1 MKKVGKIGSFEGY
14 KDIERL
20 NRLMY
25 KKEDTNERSI
35 RSSSAE
41 VNMDCSKEAINTLID
56 IVSRN
61 IARMDKLESTVQQR
75 ASTIYDMKQ

>member
-1 MKKVGKIGSFEGY
+1 
-14 KDIERL
+14 
-20 NRLMY
+20 MY
-25 KKEDTNERSI
+25 KKEDTNEQSI
-35 RSSSAE
+35 RSSSTE
-41 VNMDCSKEAINTLID
+41 LNRECSKEAINTLID